1 MPPPKLGALPIATT
15 SILYEKRVLLNN
27 LKRRS
32 LTEKVTV
39 ITKSI
44 TLPLITD
51 KNMWHRLEVA
61 VGNSNDGEE

>member
-32 LTEKVTV
+32 LTEKVAV
-39 ITKSI
+39 PIS
-44 TLPLITD
+44 LIKD
-51 KNMWHRLEVA
+51 KNIWHRLEVA
-61 VGNSNDGEE
+61 VGNGKDDKE